1 MFFSEPFLQKY
12 FTFTLMNF
20 ELEKRWRD
28 TVAIASEHFGETLDM
43 QSILFI
49 LGLQELNKG
58 YVDLTK
64 DQKLEVMHI
73 ATCTLLEP
81 YGYYEF
87 KGRDEDGWP
96 HFENIEELPMLTGSE
111 QEEMIKEAIIDY
123 FKKSEI
129 TE

>member
-1 MFFSEPFLQKY
+1 
-12 FTFTLMNF
+12 MNF

>member
-1 MFFSEPFLQKY
+1 
-12 FTFTLMNF
+12 MNF
-20 ELEKRWRD
+20 ELEKRWRE
-28 TVAIASEHFGETLDM
+28 TLLIASKHFGETLDM

-64 DQKLEVMHI
+64 DQKIEVMHI
-73 ATCTLLEP
+73 ATCALLEP

-87 KGRDEDGWP
+87 KGRDKDGWP
-96 HFENIEELPMLTGSE
+96 HFENIEALPLLTGAE
-111 QEEMIKEAIIDY
+111 QEEMMKEAIIDY
-123 FKKSEI
+123 FNNAEI